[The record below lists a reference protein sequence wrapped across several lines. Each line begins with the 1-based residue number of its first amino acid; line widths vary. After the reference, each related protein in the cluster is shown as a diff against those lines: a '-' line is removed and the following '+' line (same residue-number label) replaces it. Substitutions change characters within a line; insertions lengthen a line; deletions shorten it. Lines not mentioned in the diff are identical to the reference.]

1 MQNSG
6 MTKKS
11 IIVCCGIFWS
21 GQLFRRSAKQRIGA
35 AQECFKVAS
44 GGPEVVSEFFDFG
57 VGKKYYFSGQIK
69 RK

>member
-21 GQLFRRSAKQRIGA
+21 GQFFRRSAKQRIGA

-44 GGPEVVSEFFDFG
+44 GGPEVVSEFFDF
-57 VGKKYYFSGQIK
+57 
-69 RK
+69 